1 MQCTDNS
8 YIFLVFVEAAGYFRI
23 AFVAN
28 DGLRIGLFEVLC
40 LGAIDGEDHLQEVGA
55 FDELGVYDIVLARF
69 HLAAAHLDLFD
80 IASASTHTLQ

>member
-1 MQCTDNS
+1 MQFTDNS
-8 YIFLVFVEAAGYFRI
+8 FIFLFFDEAAGYFRI

-28 DGLRIGLFEVLC
+28 DVLLIGLFEVLC
-40 LGAIDGEDHLQEVGA
+40 LGAITGDFKVQEVVA
-55 FDELGVYDIVLARF
+55 FDELGVYDIVLDRF